1 MNQPSF
7 KLAAPA
13 TSAFAFLVPLII
25 EETRDEVMQRTCANV
40 DSILGPLVRSPPSV
54 VRGTLKEGPKI
65 VRSTM
70 PGL

>member
-7 KLAAPA
+7 KLAATA

-25 EETRDEVMQRTCANV
+25 EDEETRDEVMQRTCANV
-40 DSILGPLVRSPPSV
+40 YIILGPLVRSPPSV

-65 VRSTM
+65 
-70 PGL
+70 